1 MKKRAFPM
9 LCMALLCVMA
19 FTAPALAAEQTTNY
33 PISVEEYT
41 EGDTPRI
48 RKVYQLSL
56 NEDPASIPTG
66 DFERY
71 GYVYHLLDITQHNDE
86 GVDVK
91 DYTDTITQDSDT
103 GELAVV
109 LKQLDGQ
116 REITT
121 EDGYTGLLVLDHTSI
136 EIAVKGYNTSTRN
149 LSANRTYPNLSD
161 ADLSL
166 IPKTVDENGKTLT
179 LNDVQWASAYQD
191 DGSLHYT
198 ATANYTGTSTSR
210 YATGYT
216 VTANYVGRV
225 SKTGCN
231 MITYTAIFGG
241 VELPAKAEPEPTPEP
256 MPALSAKEAP
266 AADAGTD
273 VTETPA
279 PEQTETAPAQEK
291 QSVAWIP
298 VCLIV
303 AACAGLGVAWYVRTK
318 RGGAHSK

>member
-1 MKKRAFPM
+1 M

-56 NEDPASIPTG
+56 NEDPACIPTG

-103 GELAVV
+103 GDLAAV

-241 VELPAKAEPEPTPEP
+241 VELPTKAEPEPTPEP

-273 VTETPA
+273 ATETPA

-291 QSVAWIP
+291 QSEAWIP
-298 VCLIV
+298 VCLIA

-318 RGGAHSK
+318 KGGAHSK

>member
-1 MKKRAFPM
+1 M

-19 FTAPALAAEQTTNY
+19 FTAPALAAEQATNY

-103 GELAVV
+103 GDLAAV

-231 MITYTAIFGG
+231 MIPYPATFGG

-256 MPALSAKEAP
+256 MPALSAKEVP

-279 PEQTETAPAQEK
+279 PEQAETAPAQEK

>member
-103 GELAVV
+103 GDLAAV

-191 DGSLHYT
+191 DGSMHYT

-256 MPALSAKEAP
+256 MPALSAKEVP

-273 VTETPA
+273 VTEMPA
-279 PEQTETAPAQEK
+279 PEQAETAPAQEK
-291 QSVAWIP
+291 QSGAWIP

-318 RGGAHSK
+318 KGGAHSK